1 MGCGCKTTDI
11 EPISESVTEKKK
23 FSFKKENIDQE
34 ITTFLLRK
42 NKFSF
47 IGVFLFLLLSPIII
61 ILIIPTICILFFNK
75 LVLGKDTDLISLI
88 SYKKLKKIKK

>member
-1 MGCGCKTTDI
+1 MGCGCKNTDI

-47 IGVFLFLLLSPIII
+47 I
-61 ILIIPTICILFFNK
+61 CIYRKATYFSK
-75 LVLGKDTDLISLI
+75 
-88 SYKKLKKIKK
+88 KKI